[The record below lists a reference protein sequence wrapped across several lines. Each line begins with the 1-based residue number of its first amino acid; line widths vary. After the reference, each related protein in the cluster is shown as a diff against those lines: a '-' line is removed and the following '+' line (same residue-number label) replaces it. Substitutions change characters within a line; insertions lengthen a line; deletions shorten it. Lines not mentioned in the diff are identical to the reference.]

1 METLFRLSGVD
12 GEATE
17 DIIESFSEE
26 QGEYQDPEDQF
37 KIASILCQE
46 ISVEKNQKH
55 TTALKIIFQSLK

>member
-46 ISVEKNQKH
+46 ISVEKN
-55 TTALKIIFQSLK
+55 

>member
-26 QGEYQDPEDQF
+26 QGEYQDPED
-37 KIASILCQE
+37 
-46 ISVEKNQKH
+46 
-55 TTALKIIFQSLK
+55 